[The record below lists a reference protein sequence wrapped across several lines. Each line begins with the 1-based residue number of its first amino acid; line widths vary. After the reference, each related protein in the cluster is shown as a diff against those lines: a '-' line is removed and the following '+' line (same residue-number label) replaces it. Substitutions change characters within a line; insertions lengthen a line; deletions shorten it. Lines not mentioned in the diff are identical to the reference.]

1 MTTMRI
7 ALVAHDREKPEM
19 VAFARE
25 HEAALADH
33 GLVATGTTGGRL
45 NDETDLSVEPLLS
58 GPDGGDLMIGAEV
71 ATGEC
76 DAVVFFRD
84 PTTAQPHEP
93 DVSALLRI
101 CDVHGVPLA
110 TTRASADALVTGLLT
125 GD

>member
-1 MTTMRI
+1 MRI